1 MHHRSGQQPAPLQRQ
16 ASLLAEVPARF
27 CQAYTMSPDKMP
39 PTCLHLPTIAHNLW
53 AGQTNLAP
61 TLPAAQVS
69 LAASQC
75 DLGVNAK
82 LDAIHC
88 SHMHDILPPASS
100 QLKLLVCLKAPVIY
114 RCNLSGC
121 PASMTGHY
129 EDEFSDSFVMSPCA
143 DANSRTGMALSQ
155 QDLHM

>member
-1 MHHRSGQQPAPLQRQ
+1 MHHRSGQQPAP
-16 ASLLAEVPARF
+16 LLAEVPARF

-69 LAASQC
+69 LAASQYE
-75 DLGVNAK
+75 LGVNAK

-114 RCNLSGC
+114 RAVTCQAVL
-121 PASMTGHY
+121 PA
-129 EDEFSDSFVMSPCA
+129 
-143 DANSRTGMALSQ
+143 
-155 QDLHM
+155 